1 MDIRDITALEL
12 GVLIKDKKISS
23 TEATKVFLD
32 AAKQDYIKD
41 WGDETKI
48 GAYTELL
55 EESALKAAAD
65 VQKKIDKG
73 EFISPLAGVPVAVKD
88 NICTKEGTTTAAS
101 KILGGFK
108 SPFDAD
114 VCEKLKEAGAVI
126 IGRTNMDEFAM
137 GNTTENSYY
146 GVTRNPWDL
155 TRVPGGSSGGSA
167 AAVAAGFAPYA
178 LGSDTGGSI
187 RQPSG
192 FCNLTGIKPTYGS
205 VSRFG
210 LAAHASSLDQIGP
223 IAKDA
228 RDIAVILSII
238 SGKDERDSTT
248 AMEEPLDFCDI
259 LHGKDKGGRLDG
271 RKIGLPKNYLAL
283 PELNGDVKNRVLEA
297 ADTMRSLGATVEE
310 IELPLLEYAIP
321 TYLVIACAEACSN
334 MARYDGV
341 EYGYRSPD
349 AKTWEEIYS
358 KTRGEGFGAEVKRR
372 VLFGYFVLSSEQ
384 FDAYYRK
391 ALKARGMIKR
401 ALGKA
406 LEDCDLILS
415 PASPSAAFEIGR
427 STDDPVEIYIG
438 DIYTTSANLAGLPG
452 AAAPC
457 GFDGAG
463 MPIGMQLIGKAF
475 DDGLILDTITRF
487 QQATDFH
494 KQSPPRHCGQSEAA
508 KEQNQS
514 RHCGQSEVT
523 KEQNQSRHCEQS
535 EAIHI
540 DTREGGGL

>member
-1 MDIRDITALEL
+1 MDIRDLTALEL
-12 GVLIKDKKISS
+12 GNLIKEKKISS
-23 TEATKVFLD
+23 PEATKAYLD
-32 AAKQDYIKD
+32 AANKD
-41 WGDETKI
+41 FGKAWGDEAKI

-65 VQKKIDKG
+65 AQKKIDEG
-73 EFISPLAGVPVAVKD
+73 DFLSPLAGVPVAIKD
-88 NICTKEGTTTAAS
+88 NICTTEGETTAAS

-114 VCEKLKEAGAVI
+114 VCEKLKAAGAVV

-137 GNTTENSYY
+137 GNTTENSFY

-155 TRVPGGSSGGSA
+155 ARVPGGSSGGSA
-167 AAVAAGFAPYA
+167 AAVASGFAPYA

-228 RDIAVILSII
+228 RDLAVILSVI
-238 SGKDERDSTT
+238 SGKDLRDSTT
-248 AMEEPLDFCDI
+248 AMEEPFDFCGI
-259 LHGKDKGGRLDG
+259 LHGKDAGGRLDG
-271 RKIGLPKNYLAL
+271 KKIGLPKNYLEL
-283 PELNGDVKNRVLEA
+283 PELSADVKAKVLEA
-297 ADTMRSLGATVEE
+297 ADTLRSLGAEVRE

-321 TYLVIACAEACSN
+321 TYLVISCAEACSN
-334 MARYDGV
+334 MARYDGI

-349 AKTWEEIYS
+349 AKTWEEVYS

-401 ALGKA
+401 AFEKA
-406 LEDCDLILS
+406 LETNDLILS
-415 PASPSAAFEIGR
+415 PVSPTSAFEIGR
-427 STDDPVEIYIG
+427 ETEDPVEIYNG
-438 DIYTTSANLAGLPG
+438 DIYTTSANLSGLPS

-463 MPIGMQLIGKAF
+463 LPVGMQLIGKAF
-475 DDGLILDTITRF
+475 DDGLILDTIMRF
-487 QQATDFH
+487 QQATDYH
-494 KQSPPRHCGQSEAA
+494 KQKPPCLCERSDEIGTQS
-508 KEQNQS
+508 QS
-514 RHCGQSEVT
+514 RQ
-523 KEQNQSRHCEQS
+523 CERG
-535 EAIHI
+535 EAIKT